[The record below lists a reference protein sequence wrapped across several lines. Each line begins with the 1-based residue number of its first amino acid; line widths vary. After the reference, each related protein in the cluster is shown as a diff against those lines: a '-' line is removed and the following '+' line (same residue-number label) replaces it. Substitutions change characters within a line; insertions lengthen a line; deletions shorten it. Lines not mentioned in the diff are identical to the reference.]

1 MGKIERFEDLK
12 CWQQARKVV
21 NLVYDVCDTER
32 ISKDFTTK
40 DQIKR
45 AALSSMNNIAEGF
58 GRFSNKEFIRFL
70 EISESSAMETRSMLY
85 ILIDRKYINQKTFDE
100 IFNEVIDLTNQVIG
114 FIKYLR
120 DQGDNSSKKHK
131 PKD

>member
-21 NLVYDVCDTER
+21 NLVYDVCDTEKIFR
-32 ISKDFTTK
+32 DFTTK

-85 ILIDRKYINQKTFDE
+85 ILIDRKYIDQKKFDE
-100 IFNEVIDLTNQVIG
+100 IYNEVIDLTNQVIG

>member
-21 NLVYDVCDTER
+21 NLVYDVCDTEKIFR
-32 ISKDFTTK
+32 DFTTK

-85 ILIDRKYINQKTFDE
+85 ILIDRKYIDQKKFDE
-100 IFNEVIDLTNQVIG
+100 IYNEVIDLTNQVIG

-131 PKD
+131 LKD